1 MPARGSLRPKDNYE
15 TPRIKDVEGDAKRR
29 LPATSTSQL
38 PLPAQ
43 FPTTTC
49 VGVSSGEATPHSASR
64 PHTAAHFSSHIELYS
79 CCGCPRADWHPARS
93 DRRACP
99 ARATRDPARTQS
111 RDPPAPPTQ
120 ISLRPTTAP
129 NDLSPPAQI
138 ARGAEPHT
146 ARPAPPRP
154 QPTTPAPL

>member
-79 CCGCPRADWHPARS
+79 CCGCPRRIGIQHDQIRELARLE
-93 DRRACP
+93 RPEILLEPNR
-99 ARATRDPARTQS
+99 
-111 RDPPAPPTQ
+111 
-120 ISLRPTTAP
+120 LRP
-129 NDLSPPAQI
+129 
-138 ARGAEPHT
+138 
-146 ARPAPPRP
+146 
-154 QPTTPAPL
+154 

>member
-64 PHTAAHFSSHIELYS
+64 PHTAAHFSSHTESYS
-79 CCGCPRADWHPARS
+79 CFGCPRADWHLARS

-111 RDPPAPPTQ
+111 RALHPT
-120 ISLRPTTAP
+120 
-129 NDLSPPAQI
+129 SPPAAPPAASCPPPPSPTSPNGSRARPT
-138 ARGAEPHT
+138 ARGIPGD
-146 ARPAPPRP
+146 RKSVV
-154 QPTTPAPL
+154 